1 MIIYIDLLIL
11 LNFIIDILLLIS
23 VDLLLKRKTKLF
35 RIILAAFI
43 GSISIFLL
51 FYIYNNYLLLFY
63 KFFISMLM
71 VIIAFKYESF
81 DYFKEN
87 LFWLYIISIIFGGSI
102 YLLNNQITLT
112 NQGIVFSESGFKIN
126 IILLMIIAPIIIYKY
141 LKYQKSLTVNNSNLY
156 DVDIYY
162 KDNLI
167 SGTGFLDTG
176 NKLID
181 PYFGRPIIL
190 VNKEL
195 IKLEIKSFFVPY
207 KVINDNGLLEVF
219 KPDKIAINKRVNKK
233 VLIGL
238 TDVNMNGIKIIL
250 NTEAI

>member
-1 MIIYIDLLIL
+1 LIIYIDLLIL